1 MTASILTALAITGFG
16 ETQQQ
21 VRWRRG
27 FGVFGS
33 VLTLLILW
41 ASFDEP
47 DDVLFKG
54 LTSVVMGLLALGY
67 AFLYMQRRTEYD
79 IEDVTIPQVFG
90 DVVPKAQRESP
101 PEELEDEDEV
111 EEEAVEEVQEDE
123 IDEDESNIN
132 DEEEL
137 LELGEELEDEL
148 DEIIKPIGNATTEN
162 IGYIQTMEGFDVR
175 LPKES
180 IEQITRTIEM
190 TPHEGFKPVVRVN
203 MLGQIVLDFEPL

>member
-1 MTASILTALAITGFG
+1 MYLYIPNSTNFIFKNNSGNPGTPSATAY
-16 ETQQQ
+16 
-21 VRWRRG
+21 
-27 FGVFGS
+27 
-33 VLTLLILW
+33 
-41 ASFDEP
+41 P
-47 DDVLFKG
+47 DLPSGWSD
-54 LTSVVMGLLALGY
+54 
-67 AFLYMQRRTEYD
+67 
-79 IEDVTIPQVFG
+79 
-90 DVVPKAQRESP
+90 SP
-101 PEELEDEDEV
+101 PSAEANKQLWSSKGVAVLSGSYPNLSFNYTWEAPVIHVQNKADISLASVEDKSSSDIR
-111 EEEAVEEVQEDE
+111 DE

-162 IGYIQTMEGFDVR
+162 IGYIQTMEGFDIR